1 MTLMSCLEDVNQLF
15 SISMVLYEYFIFNWI
30 RYEEINF
37 CNVQLF
43 RLCCLV
49 PLREGIMIQIISYV
63 NTGYCQWY
71 IYIDI

>member
-37 CNVQLF
+37 CNVQLS